1 MLAHAVTG
9 SGKTAA
15 YLLPILEKFIKM
27 RNSGGASIG
36 KLRFLVLQPTRE
48 LAAQCYSMLQGLS
61 RYLNNFSA
69 AAIYGGSSLR
79 QQKRDLD
86 TIPDFIVATTGR
98 LLDHVKNTK
107 GFSLEDVDVLVLDEA
122 DRLIEL
128 GFKDEVAA
136 IVR

>member
-1 MLAHAVTG
+1 
-9 SGKTAA
+9 
-15 YLLPILEKFIKM
+15 M

-61 RYLNNFSA
+61 RYLKNFSA